1 MLKGINVL
9 VVDDEEII
17 RNLLTDVLRDE
28 GCKVTAVIN
37 GAKAVDRVKEE
48 IFDIVFSDVHM
59 PVMNG
64 AETVK
69 AIKEIRAETVIVM
82 MDSYPDHLLAQAK
95 EAGAI
100 TCIHKPFNIKDVVD
114 IIERIRNKNYKGEE
128 YEE

>member
-128 YEE
+128 YEK